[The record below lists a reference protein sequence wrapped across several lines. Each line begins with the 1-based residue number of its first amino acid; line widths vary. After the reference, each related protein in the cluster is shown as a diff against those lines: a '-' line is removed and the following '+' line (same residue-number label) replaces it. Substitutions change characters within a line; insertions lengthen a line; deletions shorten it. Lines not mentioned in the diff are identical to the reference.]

1 MLKTPSKTLLAGLV
15 SAGLMTPLLAQ
26 AQTPALGWNGTGEA
40 GFNSR
45 TGNNVSESLNARLRV
60 NYIQE
65 VIEYKSL
72 FEIQY
77 RSENNDTTSE
87 RYVIDLQ
94 ADRYLNATRD
104 FYAFVNTRGERDKFA
119 DLDSDLSIAVGL
131 GRVLYRTDASL
142 LKGEAG
148 IGYQTVK
155 FIEKDDDFDQAT
167 GRLKLDFDHQFN
179 ETYSFVQDLLY
190 FAGPEQYK
198 VETNTGLRAALNS
211 KFSVSA
217 SYKYRYNSNPG
228 DAKKTDGETNL
239 SLIYRF

>member
-1 MLKTPSKTLLAGLV
+1 MIKFMPKTLLTGVISLGLAAPIA
-15 SAGLMTPLLAQ
+15 SH
-26 AQTPALGWNGTGEA
+26 AQTPSLGWNGMGEA

-45 TGNNVSESLNARLRV
+45 TGNTVSENLNARLRV

-65 VIEYKSL
+65 ETEYKSL
-72 FEIQY
+72 LEVQY
-77 RSENNDTTSE
+77 RSEDNTTNSE

-94 ADRYLNATRD
+94 ADRYLNAARD

-119 DLDSDLSIAVGL
+119 DLDSDLSFAVGL
-131 GRVLYRTDASL
+131 GRLLYRTDASL

-155 FIEKDDDFDQAT
+155 SIEKDDDFDQVS
-167 GRLKLDFDHQFN
+167 GRLKLDFDHKFN

-190 FAGPEQYK
+190 FVGPEQYK
-198 VETNTGLRAALNS
+198 LETNTGFRAALNS

>member
-1 MLKTPSKTLLAGLV
+1 MLKTNSKTILASLI
-15 SAGLMTPLLAQ
+15 SLGLMAPLVAQ
-26 AQTPALGWNGTGEA
+26 ANTPVLGWNGMGEA

-45 TGNNVSESLNARLRV
+45 TGNTVSENLNARLRV
-60 NYIQE
+60 NFIQE
-65 VIEYKSL
+65 TTEYKSL
-72 FEIQY
+72 LEVQY
-77 RSENNDTTSE
+77 RSENNTTTSE

-94 ADRYLNATRD
+94 ADQYLNTARD

-119 DLDSDLSIAVGL
+119 DLDSDLSFAVGL

-148 IGYQTVK
+148 IGYQSVK
-155 FIEKDDDFDQAT
+155 FIEKDDDFDQVT
-167 GRLKLDFDHQFN
+167 GRLKLDFDHKFN
-179 ETYSFVQDLLY
+179 ETYSFIQDLLY
-190 FAGPEQYK
+190 FVGSEQYK
-198 VETNTGLRAALNS
+198 LETNTGLRAALNS